1 MSPHASTR
9 SHSPVEF
16 NELIAILA
24 QVKLSPTKARALS
37 ATLNMMADAIE
48 EDESPA
54 NGSLPPPAATPVNSP
69 VLFQSQH
76 PSSDYGSVSSGG
88 TIASFSPTSAIEA
101 RLSDPS
107 NTDSGYWS
115 QASLPPTSPPPMS
128 PPSHALSPPS
138 PPKSPISF
146 ALSRKE
152 KHERWGAA
160 FNAMKMRQR
169 EQHFNENQPV
179 VLRAAVPQ
187 ASNNSTHLDNTARS
201 SAQLPDFG
209 LASPSLSGSS
219 TKYPASPE
227 GAYFRVFKLPSRS
240 PLTFYVAP
248 AHPKASLYVV
258 TRGKEVGIFSGWYV
272 YFPRSLVFA
281 HRFLRTRVLPLINR
295 VQGASHMKISSI
307 EQGEQIMWEE
317 YARGTCLV
325 I

>member
-1 MSPHASTR
+1 
-9 SHSPVEF
+9 
-16 NELIAILA
+16 
-24 QVKLSPTKARALS
+24 
-37 ATLNMMADAIE
+37 
-48 EDESPA
+48 
-54 NGSLPPPAATPVNSP
+54 
-69 VLFQSQH
+69 
-76 PSSDYGSVSSGG
+76 
-88 TIASFSPTSAIEA
+88 PTSAIEA

-115 QASLPPTSPPPMS
+115 QASLPPTSPL
-128 PPSHALSPPS
+128 SHALSPPS
-138 PPKSPISF
+138 PPKSPTSF

-160 FNAMKMRQR
+160 FNAMKMRQW
-169 EQHFNENQPV
+169 EQHFNENQLV

-227 GAYFRVFKLPSRS
+227 GAYFCVFKLPSRS

-258 TRGKEVGIFSGWYV
+258 TCGKEVGIFSGW
-272 YFPRSLVFA
+272 
-281 HRFLRTRVLPLINR
+281 TRVLPLINR